1 MEGDRNVP
9 LLIWPTRHCRTGL
22 IGRSIL
28 TTQDELGSKLKTLGI
43 RLTPQR
49 LAIAEVV
56 VNSGDHPSVK
66 EIYSRVKEFFPY
78 VTLATVYSTLTMLEH
93 AGIVREL
100 PFQKQSRYDANLSPH
115 ANLVCVGCGS
125 VHDADVGQNM
135 VAELREKLE
144 KTSDFEF
151 TGQRVDFYGWCPNC
165 ANRRDHRPDP
175 LPE

>member
-1 MEGDRNVP
+1 MSP
-9 LLIWPTRHCRTGL
+9 LLKYQKG
-22 IGRSIL
+22 SSVV
-28 TTQDELGSKLKTLGI
+28 TTQDELGARLKTLRI

-66 EIYSRVKEFFPY
+66 QIFGRVKEFFPY
-78 VTLATVYSTLTMLEH
+78 VTLATVYSTLTVLER

-100 PFQKQSRYDANLSPH
+100 PFQKHSRYDANLSPH

-125 VHDADVGQNM
+125 VHDAEVGQEM
-135 VAELREKLE
+135 VSDLRQRLE
-144 KTSDFEF
+144 NSSDFRL

-165 ANRRDHRPDP
+165 AHRRDHRTDSPN
-175 LPE
+175 